1 MESPA
6 REIARRLG
14 DNAEAVCRR
23 YLSNGRREGQYWV
36 VGDLQ
41 NNRGRSLYV
50 RLCDGEHGSRS
61 GKWTDAATGD
71 HGDLL
76 DIIAAS
82 GGHARFGDT
91 LAEARHFL
99 SLPPPAGNERNPRAR
114 KSGSGSSS
122 AARRLWAATQ
132 PIKDS
137 VVPPYL
143 AGRSIVLCD
152 DPALRFHPRCFYRPG
167 EDDAP
172 DLPPAWPAM
181 IAAITDE
188 DGRLHGVHRT
198 WIDPV
203 TATKA
208 PIACPRRAM
217 GHLLGHGVR
226 FGAAAS
232 VMMAGEGI
240 ETMLS
245 VRVVAPAMPLIA
257 GLSSAHLA
265 AIRFPIL
272 LRRLYVARERDPA
285 GAAAFEML
293 AGRGRSCGIEVHPID
308 SRFDDLNSDLCRLG
322 RDALIARLASQLVPD
337 DATAFLRS
345 G

>member
-14 DNAEAVCRR
+14 ENAEAVCRR
-23 YLSNGRREGQYWV
+23 YLSNGRREGQYWI

-50 RLCDGEHGSRS
+50 RLSDGDQGSRS

-76 DIIAAS
+76 DIIAAN

-91 LAEARHFL
+91 LAEARRFL
-99 SLPPPAGNERNPRAR
+99 SLPLPDGNERNPRAR
-114 KSGSGSSS
+114 KSRSGSTAS
-122 AARRLWAATQ
+122 AKRLWAATR
-132 PIKDS
+132 PIEET
-137 VVPPYL
+137 VVRRYL
-143 AGRSIVLCD
+143 AGRSVTLVAQPSI
-152 DPALRFHPRCFYRPG
+152 RFHPHCYYRPS

-172 DLPPAWPAM
+172 DLPAAWPAM
-181 IAAITDE
+181 IAAVTDE
-188 DGRLHGVHRT
+188 DDRLHGVHRT

-203 TATKA
+203 TSTKA
-208 PIACPRRAM
+208 PVALPRRAM
-217 GHLLGHGVR
+217 GNLLGHGVR
-226 FGAAAS
+226 FGAAAN
-232 VMMAGEGI
+232 VMVAGEGI

-245 VRVVAPAMPLIA
+245 VREVAPALPLIA

-265 AIRFPIL
+265 AIRFPIPV
-272 LRRLYVARERDPA
+272 RRLYVARERDPA
-285 GAAAFEML
+285 GAAAFETL
-293 AGRGRSCGIEVHPID
+293 AGRARSCGIEVHPID
-308 SRFDDLNSDLCRLG
+308 SIFDDLNSDLCLLG
-322 RDALIARLASQLVPD
+322 SDALVALLASQLVPD
-337 DATAFLRS
+337 DAAAFLRS